1 MRNLYRVALL
11 AVGLCFAVSSPPA
24 VADVHDQGAL
34 SGYVVSEPVISARDD
49 AITVPEVASTPSG
62 HEFVMR
68 DAQAVAGAPVL
79 PAVADPERTCLSP
92 AFASPTDHAVIRH
105 TETFKT
111 AADGRHGVSW
121 RLQGRNEGWSFGA
134 A

>member
-1 MRNLYRVALL
+1 MRKLYRVALL
-11 AVGLCFAVSSPPA
+11 AAGLCFAVISPPA
-24 VADVHDQGAL
+24 VADIHDHGAL

-49 AITVPEVASTPSG
+49 VIAVPEVASIPNG
-62 HEFVMR
+62 HEVFMR

-79 PAVADPERTCLSP
+79 PAVADPERTCQSP

-121 RLQGRNEGWSFGA
+121 RLQGRNEGWNFGEA
-134 A
+134 